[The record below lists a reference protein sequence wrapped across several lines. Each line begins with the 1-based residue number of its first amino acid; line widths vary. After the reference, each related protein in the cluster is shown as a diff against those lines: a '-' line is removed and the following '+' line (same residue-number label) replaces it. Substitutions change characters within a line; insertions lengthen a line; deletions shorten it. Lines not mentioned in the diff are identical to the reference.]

1 MAFERGRPLAIV
13 LIGLLLVGVAPAWV
27 QSSPRQPVQADAKKA
42 THVQDLKAAKASTSK
57 SSSARNASP
66 QALPTHTSV
75 MPPVRALPPPTGQ
88 ERAATAADAQP
99 REQPAASSS
108 FRASPNQ
115 LNMVLTA
122 PEQIGQVPGQ
132 FFWIRPGL
140 QAARDPVD
148 GAIVFLSDEGRVLGR
163 GHLPAGFDISQIVS
177 EPDQIRLVGEG
188 RHVVLPRSLDPAATT
203 ALQDTPVVGNGSA
216 RQLRLVRR
224 GPQHLTLEDDRR
236 AGGRGLDV
244 RSIAGGRLAQAY
256 DVGPG
261 SGDHRYVVSEEIVA
275 AKPALQIR
283 IFVQRFDR
291 EGKLTGLVSVPLDGM
306 DTVPR
311 DFITV
316 TGEGAV
322 RALMPQSDGV
332 KIKEF
337 AFASPP
343 QGKRRSD
350 AELRSLGRALREI
363 SVDTNVRRP
372 EGTNRLLRSE
382 YARFKVDVPTPP
394 VSREQIVKNAADYLS
409 VNWVMAPENF
419 SRAGIDNECV
429 PTEAKFWRRPVR
441 FTSAT
446 VGQTIGP
453 MPYRWGGDDT
463 PATFKLR
470 LEWGALAGSICT
482 CRNPAL
488 DYCLSP
494 ESIGVDCSGLVSRA
508 WGIEKRGTSGLLDV
522 SIELD
527 SLDDVKPGDAFD
539 WPGRH
544 IRLFI
549 GSPSGA
555 ATAYTVIEASTRL
568 ECEGACMRTYRPSEL
583 NGYKIIRYRGVTE

>member
-1 MAFERGRPLAIV
+1 MASVRGRPLAAV
-13 LIGLLLVGVAPAWV
+13 VAGFLLVGVAPAWV
-27 QSSPRQPVQADAKKA
+27 QSSPRQTAQPEARKGAED
-42 THVQDLKAAKASTSK
+42 TPSKAAVTRGAPRATLPGQTSVLPPARSL
-57 SSSARNASP
+57 SS
-66 QALPTHTSV
+66 QALDERSAAPTE
-75 MPPVRALPPPTGQ
+75 G
-88 ERAATAADAQP
+88 QP
-99 REQPAASSS
+99 RAQPAAPSS
-108 FRASPNQ
+108 FGASPTQ

-122 PEQIGQVPGQ
+122 PEQIGQVPGS
-132 FFWIRPGL
+132 FFWIRQGL

-148 GAIVFLSDEGRVLGR
+148 GALVFLSDDGRVLGR
-163 GHLPAGFDISQIVS
+163 ARLPIGFDIGQIVG
-177 EPDQIRLVGEG
+177 EADQVHLIAEG
-188 RHVVLPRSLDPAATT
+188 RHIVLPRNVDPAATNT
-203 ALQDTPVVGNGSA
+203 LQDAPVVGNGVT
-216 RQLRLVRR
+216 RQLRLTRR
-224 GPQHLTLEDDRR
+224 GPQQLILEDDRR
-236 AGGRGLDV
+236 TGARVIDV
-244 RSIAGGRLAQAY
+244 RSVSGGRLAQAF

-261 SGDHRYVVSEEIVA
+261 TGEHRYIVSEEVVGT
-275 AKPALQIR
+275 KPALQVR
-283 IFVQRFDR
+283 MFVQRFDR
-291 EGKLTGLVSVPLDGM
+291 EGRLTGVVSVPLEGM
-306 DTVPR
+306 DAVPR

-316 TGEGAV
+316 AGDGTV

-337 AFASPP
+337 AFVPPP

-350 AELRSLGRALREI
+350 TELKGLSRALREI
-363 SVDTNVRRP
+363 PVDTNVRRP
-372 EGTNRLLRSE
+372 EGTNRFPRGNF
-382 YARFKVDVPTPP
+382 ARFKVDVPTPP
-394 VSREQIVKNAADYLS
+394 ISREQIVKNAAEYLS

-441 FTSAT
+441 FTSAS

-463 PATFKLR
+463 PTTFKLR

-522 SIELD
+522 SVELD

-544 IRLFI
+544 IRLFT
-549 GSPSGA
+549 GNPSGA
-555 ATAYTVIEASTRL
+555 ATAFTVIEASTRL

-583 NGYKIIRYRGVTE
+583 NGYRIIRYRGVTE

>member
-1 MAFERGRPLAIV
+1 MASVRGRPLAAV
-13 LIGLLLVGVAPAWV
+13 VAGFLLAGVAPAWV
-27 QSSPRQPVQADAKKA
+27 QSSPRQTAQPEAKKGA
-42 THVQDLKAAKASTSK
+42 EDTLSKAAVTRGAPRATLPGQTSVLPPARSL
-57 SSSARNASP
+57 SSQALDERSATPTEGQPRAQPAVPSSFGASP
-66 QALPTHTSV
+66 T
-75 MPPVRALPPPTGQ
+75 
-88 ERAATAADAQP
+88 
-99 REQPAASSS
+99 
-108 FRASPNQ
+108 Q

-122 PEQIGQVPGQ
+122 PEQIGQVPGS
-132 FFWIRPGL
+132 FFWIRQGL

-148 GAIVFLSDEGRVLGR
+148 GALVFLSDDGRVLGR
-163 GHLPAGFDISQIVS
+163 ARLPIGFDIGQIVG
-177 EPDQIRLVGEG
+177 EADQVHLIAEG
-188 RHVVLPRSLDPAATT
+188 RHIVLPRNVDPAATNT
-203 ALQDTPVVGNGSA
+203 LQDAPVVGNGVT
-216 RQLRLVRR
+216 RQLRLTRR
-224 GPQHLTLEDDRR
+224 GPQQLILEDGRR
-236 AGGRGLDV
+236 TGARVIDV
-244 RSIAGGRLAQAY
+244 RSVTGGRLAQAF

-261 SGDHRYVVSEEIVA
+261 TGEHRYIVSEEVVA
-275 AKPALQIR
+275 TKPALQVR
-283 IFVQRFDR
+283 MFVQRFDR
-291 EGKLTGLVSVPLDGM
+291 EGRLTGVVSVPLEGM

-316 TGEGAV
+316 AGDGTV
-322 RALMPQSDGV
+322 RALIPQSDGV

-337 AFASPP
+337 AFVPPP

-350 AELRSLGRALREI
+350 TELKGLSRALREI
-363 SVDTNVRRP
+363 PVDTNVRRP
-372 EGTNRLLRSE
+372 EGTNRFPRGNF
-382 YARFKVDVPTPP
+382 ARFKVDVPTPP
-394 VSREQIVKNAADYLS
+394 ISREQIVKNAAEYLS

-441 FTSAT
+441 FTTAS

-463 PATFKLR
+463 PTTFKLR

-544 IRLFI
+544 IRLFT
-549 GSPSGA
+549 GNPSGA
-555 ATAYTVIEASTRL
+555 ATAFTVIEASTRL

-583 NGYKIIRYRGVTE
+583 NGYRIIRYRGVTE

>member
-1 MAFERGRPLAIV
+1 MAFVRGRPLAVV
-13 LIGLLLVGVAPAWV
+13 LIGLLLAGVAPAWV
-27 QSSPRQPVQADAKKA
+27 QSSPRPTAQSDAKKVA
-42 THVQDLKAAKASTSK
+42 QSASSKAAAAKPAA
-57 SSSARNASP
+57 ARGAP
-66 QALPTHTSV
+66 MLPEQTSV
-75 MPPVRALPPPTGQ
+75 LPPARSLPSQ
-88 ERAATAADAQP
+88 AMEERAIMPTEAQP
-99 REQPAASSS
+99 REQSASS
-108 FRASPNQ
+108 FRASPTQ

-122 PEQIGQVPGQ
+122 PEQIGQVPGS
-132 FFWIRPGL
+132 FFWIRRGL

-148 GAIVFLSDEGRVLGR
+148 GAVVFLSDEGRVLGR
-163 GHLPAGFDISQIVS
+163 ARLPAGFDIGQIVGES
-177 EPDQIRLVGEG
+177 DQVRLVGEG
-188 RHVVLPRSLDPAATT
+188 RHIVLPRNLDPAATT
-203 ALQDTPVVGNGSA
+203 TLQDAPVVGLGA
-216 RQLRLVRR
+216 TRQLRLTRR
-224 GPQHLTLEDDRR
+224 DPQHLILEDDRR
-236 AGGRGLDV
+236 GGARAIDV
-244 RSIAGGRLAQAY
+244 RSVAGGRLAEAFEI
-256 DVGPG
+256 GPG
-261 SGDHRYVVSEEIVA
+261 AGDHRYVVSEEVVA
-275 AKPALQIR
+275 AKPALQVR

-291 EGKLTGLVSVPLDGM
+291 EGKLTGVVSVPLDGM

-316 TGEGAV
+316 TGDGAV

-337 AFASPP
+337 AFVPPP

-350 AELRSLGRALREI
+350 AELKGLGRALREI
-363 SVDTNVRRP
+363 PVDTNVRRP
-372 EGTNRLLRSE
+372 EGTNRFPR
-382 YARFKVDVPTPP
+382 ANFAHFKVDVPTPP
-394 VSREQIVKNAADYLS
+394 ISRDQIVRNAAEYLS

-441 FTSAT
+441 FTSAS

-463 PATFKLR
+463 PTTFKLR

-494 ESIGVDCSGLVSRA
+494 ESIGVDCSGLVSRT

-522 SIELD
+522 SVELD

-544 IRLFI
+544 IRLFT
-549 GSPSGA
+549 GSPSAA
-555 ATAYTVIEASTRL
+555 ATAFTVIEASTRL

-583 NGYKIIRYRGVTE
+583 NGYRIIRYRGVTE